1 MEQQNQHQ
9 PELSKEEKK
18 IMSEIE
24 NLTANGLVDYIL
36 KQKQIIRTM
45 RDNDDDKFTRIR
57 MAGRLPRKRAMMAA
71 KLLYKDDE
79 EMLKKELTAIN
90 KLIPTYISKK
100 DEQRLGLADH
110 YQDIVVMPR
119 YETAFLD
126 RVRLLSDT
134 LTASR

>member
-79 EMLKKELTAIN
+79 EMLKKELNAIN

-126 RVRLLSDT
+126 RMRLLSDT

>member
-71 KLLYKDDE
+71 KLLSKDDE
-79 EMLKKELTAIN
+79 ERLKKELTAIN

-126 RVRLLSDT
+126 RVRLFSDT

>member
-45 RDNDDDKFTRIR
+45 RDAYSYGWSF
-57 MAGRLPRKRAMMAA
+57 
-71 KLLYKDDE
+71 
-79 EMLKKELTAIN
+79 
-90 KLIPTYISKK
+90 
-100 DEQRLGLADH
+100 
-110 YQDIVVMPR
+110 
-119 YETAFLD
+119 
-126 RVRLLSDT
+126 
-134 LTASR
+134 AS

>member
-1 MEQQNQHQ
+1 MEQQTQPQ

-36 KQKQIIRTM
+36 KQKQIIRTI
-45 RDNDDDKFTRIR
+45 RDNDDEKYSRIR
-57 MAGRLPRKRAMMAA
+57 MAGRLPRKRAIMAA
-71 KLLYKDDE
+71 KILYKDDE
-79 EMLKKELTAIN
+79 EMLKKELNSIN

-100 DEQRLGLADH
+100 DEKRFGLTDH

-126 RVRLLSDT
+126 KVRLISDT
-134 LTASR
+134 RTASR